1 MNHLKK
7 DFKNIRGTKLFQKLI
22 FHMRMH
28 KNQTTI
34 TINTAVVLGKKSLNS
49 TLDETEKSKENV
61 FGVNLV
67 KIDSLVWAQE
77 MATDIH
83 TYRQTF
89 LTTTFSSSWHCT

>member
-1 MNHLKK
+1 
-7 DFKNIRGTKLFQKLI
+7 
-22 FHMRMH
+22 MRMH

-34 TINTAVVLGKKSLNS
+34 AINTAVVLGKKSLNS

-89 LTTTFSSSWHCT
+89 SNNHFFEFMALYLKTNISTEN